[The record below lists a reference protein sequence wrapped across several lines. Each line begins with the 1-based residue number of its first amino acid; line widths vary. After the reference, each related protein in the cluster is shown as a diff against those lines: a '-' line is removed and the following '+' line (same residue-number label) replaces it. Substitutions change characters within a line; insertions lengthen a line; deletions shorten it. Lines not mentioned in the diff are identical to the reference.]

1 MVTKTSWDA
10 VVRMLLAAMHS
21 FFEKFRGDIAAFLA
35 FHENESRRQ
44 LIEMNESL
52 DQVRKA
58 MIAMTTLFADKMDA
72 FLAEA
77 KAACAGRASND
88 YDSALMNKTLEVEAE
103 VKRLANLLTSRVHT
117 AACSPEKKVTIAI
130 DELPDIKMTFSP
142 RELAEWLN
150 EIHTP
155 LSPVLCAGLIAGSP
169 SEGRTLD
176 EAFHE
181 ATHSSLPPDSADRTL
196 DEADV
201 SSSTGVPSST
211 KRSAA
216 SSSNDGDE
224 AADAALPESPNK
236 CPRT

>member
-150 EIHTP
+150 EMP
-155 LSPVLCAGLIAGSP
+155 SPRDL
-169 SEGRTLD
+169 RTLPSPR
-176 EAFHE
+176 AFE
-181 ATHSSLPPDSADRTL
+181 
-196 DEADV
+196 
-201 SSSTGVPSST
+201 PSHGT
-211 KRSAA
+211 
-216 SSSNDGDE
+216 
-224 AADAALPESPNK
+224 
-236 CPRT
+236 

>member
-1 MVTKTSWDA
+1 MVTKASWDA

-88 YDSALMNKTLEVEAE
+88 YDSALMNKTLEGEAE
-103 VKRLANLLTSRVHT
+103 VKRLANLLTSRVPCRS
-117 AACSPEKKVTIAI
+117 ALV
-130 DELPDIKMTFSP
+130 
-142 RELAEWLN
+142 
-150 EIHTP
+150 
-155 LSPVLCAGLIAGSP
+155 
-169 SEGRTLD
+169 
-176 EAFHE
+176 
-181 ATHSSLPPDSADRTL
+181 HSSLPPCTRPWAGRYC
-196 DEADV
+196 ERRGGGRGQHPQRAC
-201 SSSTGVPSST
+201 
-211 KRSAA
+211 AH
-216 SSSNDGDE
+216 E
-224 AADAALPESPNK
+224 
-236 CPRT
+236 